1 MNINKSNKGFTIIE
15 VLIVLAIASSIL
27 LIVFLAV
34 PSLQRNQRNTQRKA
48 TVAALAGAIGEYES
62 NNGGAI
68 PLGAAAVSGN
78 AFKICN
84 TTNCTSATKAVE
96 YNQGYYTVAP
106 TIATALASPSGAR
119 AAIVADTVTVVPKG
133 KCTTTN
139 SAIYGSERSVA
150 ILYAI
155 EASGGTNG
163 YVSQCLDV

>member
-1 MNINKSNKGFTIIE
+1 MKINKSNKGFTIIE

-48 TVAALAGAIGEYES
+48 TVAALAGAIGEYEA
-62 NNGGAI
+62 NYAGAL
-68 PLGAAAVSGN
+68 PAGAALVSGT
-78 AFKICN
+78 AFKICD
-84 TTNCTSATKAVE
+84 TGSCTSATKAVE

-106 TIATALASPSGAR
+106 TIAAALASPSGTS
-119 AAIVADTVTVVPKG
+119 AAIVTDTITVVPKG

-139 SAIYGSERSVA
+139 SAIYSSERSVA

-155 EASGGTNG
+155 EGSGGTNG